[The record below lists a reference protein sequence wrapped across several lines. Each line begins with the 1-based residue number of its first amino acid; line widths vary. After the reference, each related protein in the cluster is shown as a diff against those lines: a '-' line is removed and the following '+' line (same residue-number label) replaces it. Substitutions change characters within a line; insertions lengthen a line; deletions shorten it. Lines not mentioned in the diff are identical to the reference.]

1 MATIDGSSEQTVS
14 CNAERL
20 VRVGY
25 YEFEKTI
32 GKGNFAVVKLATHKV
47 TQSKVAIKIIDKTK
61 IDADNLRKI
70 LREIEILKKL
80 RHPYIIRLYQVME
93 TERMIYLVTEYASCG
108 ELFDYVATHG
118 KMREREAR
126 TKFMQI
132 VAALRYCHKRGIVH
146 RDLKAENL
154 LLDKDLNIKLAD
166 FGFSNFYTPGEL
178 LSTWCGSPPYA
189 APELFEGKEYDGPK
203 ADVWSLGVILYVLV
217 CGYLPFDAKTLQ
229 TLRSLVVAGKFR
241 IPYFMSSD
249 CDNLIRKMLQ
259 VDPEKRINIERIMQH
274 RWITVEGL
282 DPKIEEILQY
292 YNTPKSELPP
302 PDNDQVLEHMM
313 HIIPDLDREKI
324 LQCVHGMKF
333 DHISAIYHLLEEKVA
348 EAASASASPSM
359 VLYPQALPVVPTHH
373 RKSSITTGFVDRSP
387 VSDTDETPRG
397 LEETPR
403 VLPLF
408 SCSPISQNLP
418 VLHDPYQ
425 ANFLEKYGDTDFS
438 GESDTDEPSQRCV
451 HKYLCSRRHTVGPGD
466 TRHEEVMEA
475 HMRGQLQLLAPG
487 GLGAM
492 SGYPIPPMS
501 LLPHTNLPQ
510 NLPLVK
516 NFPPQNF
523 SIKDQHLLKPPPFM
537 HPAGGLGRRASD
549 GGANL
554 QMYFQRQ
561 FPDGGWSHPNSQEQ
575 ITQLGLGAS
584 CLGGHSQ
591 PLPQQD
597 DDLLGHRDDEIDPSD
612 IAQYMAGRGSIQR
625 ATLPLVTPK
634 DGQEPQRKMP
644 PNRAR
649 KTGLPMVTE
658 RPPELR
664 LEAEERMKR
673 DYTSSHLQNLYNN
686 ALLMG
691 TPLAPGITTG
701 IPPSSSA
708 NYAIKPGIVSGIP
721 HPQSSKR
728 LPTTS
733 PHNLSNHPYI
743 GYSCCS
749 PPLSIPSS
757 SFVSQSCSSSSSC
770 SSTSHPSPST
780 TPGII
785 SGIPPH
791 NNNNNIVNN
800 NNPWQK
806 HRERKRKT
814 GLPTVLENN
823 WVVSAP
829 AEATDCTTVG
839 RENYKDSIYL
849 TSDRYSPG
857 NIMRRASDSAT
868 FSLSNINQEFQQ
880 LQKHSGVT
888 DAALQAELQRGHS
901 LHRMGAAS
909 SPTSCAH
916 RGSSPA
922 PNIMSPCPP
931 TAMLGGSIAG
941 GSPCRS
947 PLPQTPSPLHQQ
959 TIPLISPTPS
969 PPVPP
974 TTPPSIPSS
983 PLHHSGSSIEGTA
996 LSLSRLQLHPPS
1008 SPAGLRSPSHRQ
1020 SPPLVLSPQPSSP
1033 VSLLNPGAP
1042 LSPPPPGL
1050 IPRPG
1055 PSPPPLALD
1064 SIREE
1069 PLGGCHISHQ
1079 IPRSTHTF
1087 TQNPQ
1092 ISITDESGGQ
1102 VIIGSSSDSSPDVS
1116 DDMDSSPFPSPPA
1129 SDHITLFPHLSPQ
1142 RLSKGLSLDSAP
1154 LPCVGQYDTQG
1165 PSITRGTAGFFAS
1178 SRRHP
1183 TTDNNNV
1190 HRARNERNLVRQN
1203 AITGTP
1209 RNHMLITSME
1219 FRHSFPPF
1227 HNGGTGESDT
1237 EMTDI
1242 SPSGDQLPLVERGVI
1257 ELELPKTGSG
1267 SFLLT
1272 LPTKWSGMAQEELV
1286 GSIMHILERR
1296 APSIVREGV
1305 RDCGL
1310 SIRDPTGAQV
1320 DLEVHEGSAADSRAL
1335 KMRRVSGDED
1345 QYTQLCQQLI
1355 DCMTT

>member
-1 MATIDGSSEQTVS
+1 MATMEGSSEQTVS

-108 ELFDYVATHG
+108 ELFDFVASKG
-118 KMREREAR
+118 KMNEGDAR

-166 FGFSNFYTPGEL
+166 FGFSNFYTPGVL

-203 ADVWSLGVILYVLV
+203 ADVWSLGVILFVLV

-229 TLRSLVVAGKFR
+229 TLRSIVVAGKFR

-274 RWITVEGL
+274 RWITMEGI
-282 DPKIEEILQY
+282 DSKITEILQH
-292 YNTPKSELPP
+292 YNTAESDRPP

-348 EAASASASPSM
+348 EASSSPSIA
-359 VLYPQALPVVPTHH
+359 LYPQALPVVPTHH

-387 VSDTDETPRG
+387 VSDS
-397 LEETPR
+397 EETPR
-403 VLPLF
+403 ALPLF
-408 SCSPISQNLP
+408 CSPIPQNLP
-418 VLHDPYQ
+418 VLHDPHQ
-425 ANFLEKYGDTDFS
+425 AYSIEKYGDTDIS
-438 GESDTDEPSQRCV
+438 GESDTDEPTRRSV
-451 HKYLCSRRHTVGPGD
+451 DKYLCSRRHTVGPGD
-466 TRHEEVMEA
+466 THHEEVMEA
-475 HMRGQLQLLAPG
+475 HMRGQLHLLAPG
-487 GLGAM
+487 GMGIM
-492 SGYPIPPMS
+492 GGYQTPPMS
-501 LLPHTNLPQ
+501 LLPQTNLPQ

-554 QMYFQRQ
+554 QMFFQRQ
-561 FPDGGWSHPNSQEQ
+561 LPEGGWSHPNSQEQ
-575 ITQLGLGAS
+575 ITQLGLGGS

-597 DDLLGHRDDEIDPSD
+597 DDLLGHRDDEIDPID
-612 IAQYMAGRGSIQR
+612 VEKYMTGRGSSQR
-625 ATLPLVTPK
+625 ATLPQVTPK
-634 DGQEPQRKMP
+634 DVQEARKMP

-658 RPPELR
+658 RPPG
-664 LEAEERMKR
+664 
-673 DYTSSHLQNLYNN
+673 N
-686 ALLMG
+686 
-691 TPLAPGITTG
+691 
-701 IPPSSSA
+701 
-708 NYAIKPGIVSGIP
+708 
-721 HPQSSKR
+721 
-728 LPTTS
+728 
-733 PHNLSNHPYI
+733 
-743 GYSCCS
+743 
-749 PPLSIPSS
+749 
-757 SFVSQSCSSSSSC
+757 
-770 SSTSHPSPST
+770 
-780 TPGII
+780 
-785 SGIPPH
+785 
-791 NNNNNIVNN
+791 
-800 NNPWQK
+800 
-806 HRERKRKT
+806 
-814 GLPTVLENN
+814 TV
-823 WVVSAP
+823 
-829 AEATDCTTVG
+829 
-839 RENYKDSIYL
+839 
-849 TSDRYSPG
+849 
-857 NIMRRASDSAT
+857 RRASDSAT

-880 LQKHSGVT
+880 LQRWGGSNTERPLTSLMRSLNLLKKHSGVT
-888 DAALQAELQRGHS
+888 DAAMQAELQRGHS

-909 SPTSCAH
+909 SPTSCPHAG
-916 RGSSPA
+916 GSPC
-922 PNIMSPCPP
+922 PPGGIMSPCPP
-931 TAMLGGSIAG
+931 TPLLGASIAG

-947 PLPQTPSPLHQQ
+947 PHPQSPSPHHP
-959 TIPLISPTPS
+959 IPLISPTPS

-1008 SPAGLRSPSHRQ
+1008 SPAGPRSPSHRQ

-1033 VSLLNPGAP
+1033 VSLLSPVAP

-1050 IPRPG
+1050 IPRSG
-1055 PSPPPLALD
+1055 PSPPPLGLD

-1069 PLGGCHISHQ
+1069 PPRGCHMTHR
-1079 IPRSTHTF
+1079 IPRNTHTF

-1116 DDMDSSPFPSPPA
+1116 DDMDSSPFPSPPT

-1142 RLSKGLSLDSAP
+1142 RLSKGLSLDSSP
-1154 LPCVGQYDTQG
+1154 LPCVGQYDIQG
-1165 PSITRGTAGFFAS
+1165 PSITRGTAGIFAS
-1178 SRRHP
+1178 RRTT

-1203 AITGTP
+1203 AITATP
-1209 RNHMLITSME
+1209 RNHMFITSME

-1227 HNGGTGESDT
+1227 HNGGMGESDT
-1237 EMTDI
+1237 EMADI
-1242 SPSGDQLPLVERGVI
+1242 SPSGERSPLVERGII

-1305 RDCGL
+1305 RDSGL

-1320 DLEVHEGSAADSRAL
+1320 DLEVHEGSVADSPAL

-1355 DCMTT
+1355 ECMTT